1 MYLYTDFDQQLVN
14 ERVAQFRDQ
23 TERYLAGKLTED
35 ELITE
40 GGVLGMT
47 LLLQHWLGVS
57 PGVSGFLMDMTC
69 YAVGFRLLGRGFLR
83 NALISSVGFSLC
95 YRLLERLGPVLPSMA
110 DRPLLAAL
118 AGGLF
123 VGVGVGLVVRAGGA
137 AGGDDALAL
146 IIARIS
152 RLPISLAYF
161 FTDFT
166 VLALS
171 LSYIP
176 LEKIACSLVTVTLS
190 SWLIGRIQS
199 FHVHS

>member
-1 MYLYTDFDQQLVN
+1 MLRHDGVLLLGAFT
-14 ERVAQFRDQ
+14 
-23 TERYLAGKLTED
+23 LAFGLFNVHSQSQ
-35 ELITE
+35 ITE

-69 YAVGFRLLGRGFLR
+69 YAVGFRPLGRGFLR
-83 NALISSVGFSLC
+83 NALISRVGFSLC
-95 YRLLERLGPVLPSMA
+95 YRRLERLGPVLPSMA

-137 AGGDDALAL
+137 SGGDDALAL

>member
-1 MYLYTDFDQQLVN
+1 MLRHDGVLLLGAFT
-14 ERVAQFRDQ
+14 
-23 TERYLAGKLTED
+23 LAFGLFNVHSQSQ
-35 ELITE
+35 ITE

-95 YRLLERLGPVLPSMA
+95 YRLLERLGPVLPSMT